1 MAREAQLQN
10 YVTAFENLT
19 AENLDTDLG
28 KLFAEDVYFKDPF
41 NAVTGKNATLDIFK
55 HMFSTVDAP
64 KFNVLSAAQ
73 DMQNHHTAM
82 LYWQFDFVLPSN
94 QSAQRIDGMSRVTFN
109 TLGLVTEHIDYW
121 DAGEQVYSK
130 VPLLGWGIR
139 QVAKRLSAS
148 H

>member
-19 AENLDTDLG
+19 MENLETDLG
-28 KLFAEDVYFKDPF
+28 QLFAEDVYFKDPF
-41 NAVTGKNATLDIFK
+41 NTVTGKQSTLAIFR
-55 HMFSTVDAP
+55 HMFSTVDEP
-64 KFNVLSAAQ
+64 NFTVFSAAQ
-73 DMQNHHTAM
+73 DEQNHHIAL
-82 LYWQFDFVLPSN
+82 LYWKFEFILPSN
-94 QSAQRIDGMSRVTFN
+94 KSAQEIDGMSRVTFN

-148 H
+148 K